1 MRKLTIQHIN
11 CNGGLDLSNSI
22 KGVSNAKLEYIKK
35 KHSTRG
41 LKISNKDESIYIV
54 SFKDDSDVEKMKK
67 YFNILKS
74 FDVKPFFIILYKKVV
89 NESIMSTWN
98 KILSETGY
106 VPMPWGGSTDVL
118 YYDLCDDKIEPL
130 VSKELEYYI
139 KNLKGWE
146 DE

>member
-1 MRKLTIQHIN
+1 MPY
-11 CNGGLDLSNSI
+11 
-22 KGVSNAKLEYIKK
+22 VYI
-35 KHSTRG
+35 
-41 LKISNKDESIYIV
+41 ISFFKRIRTKVIYIV

-106 VPMPWGGSTDVL
+106 VPMSWGGSTDVL

>member
-22 KGVSNAKLEYIKK
+22 KGISNAKLEYIKK

-41 LKISNKDESIYIV
+41 LKISNKDETIYIV
-54 SFKDDSDVEKMKK
+54 SFKDDSDVEKLKK

-74 FDVKPFFIILYKKVV
+74 FDIKPIFIILYNK

-98 KILSETGY
+98 KMSLLSETGY
-106 VPMPWGGSTDVL
+106 VPMSWGGSTDVL
-118 YYDLCDDKIEPL
+118 YYDLCDDKIELL

-139 KNLKGWE
+139 KNVKGWE